1 MFGQLLLACEIVT
14 FDFFVDVSFFVFAAM
29 QAKKLLMQVATS
41 MIAAALK

>member
-14 FDFFVDVSFFVFAAM
+14 FDFFVDAM
-29 QAKKLLMQVATS
+29 QVKKLLTQFVAS

>member
-14 FDFFVDVSFFVFAAM
+14 FEFFVDAM
-29 QAKKLLMQVATS
+29 QAKKYLIQFAAS